1 MAKDGKGSNRAHRP
15 RPPFRAIEGIGS
27 KAWGYLSRNAVFVL
41 VEFYRKFNGY
51 NRYDLS
57 LTYGEVKSKMT
68 NRPFSDALLE
78 LVSFGFIDMRRYGR
92 LERHCSIYG
101 LSNRWRR
108 LDKQPQKLA
117 EIEPLVNQ
125 IKFLRREPGDVK
137 KRMEISKL
145 RKNILKLGTG

>member
-1 MAKDGKGSNRAHRP
+1 MKDGKHSGKAYKP
-15 RPPFRAIEGIGS
+15 KPPYRSIEGIAS
-27 KAWGYLSRNAVFVL
+27 KPWGYLSRNAVFVL

-68 NRPFSDALLE
+68 NRPFADALLE

-92 LERHCSIYG
+92 LERQCSIYG
-101 LSNRWRR
+101 LSNRWRK

-125 IKFLRREPGDVK
+125 IIILRREKGGPK

-145 RKNILKLGTG
+145 RKSILKLGTG